1 MERHRSV
8 LPRGLKPAP
17 SFSPIRIT
25 SSALRKMQFLGTVIY
40 VPDETMTNVDRAEM
54 SVALEAR
61 MPLLDHRVVEI
72 AERCRAT

>member
-1 MERHRSV
+1 
-8 LPRGLKPAP
+8 
-17 SFSPIRIT
+17 
-25 SSALRKMQFLGTVIY
+25 MQFLGTVIN